1 MKLFNGNLIAIC
13 TALALIATIATGF
26 VTYGAQGEKVENNKE
41 RIAENKKRIE
51 QVEKAT
57 LKMYEIDKKQAV
69 MNGAMEEQ
77 TKTLDR
83 ILKKLDE

>member
-1 MKLFNGNLIAIC
+1 MKKLNGTLIAIC
-13 TALALIATIATGF
+13 TALMLVATIATGF
-26 VTYGAQGEKVENNKE
+26 IAYGAQGEKVENNKE

-69 MNGAMEEQ
+69 LNTEVKAQ
-77 TKTLDR
+77 TKILER